1 MQSLDT
7 FFPNLCASQSF
18 ILILAYQANSLV
30 KVVFTKF
37 TSKIIWMSEKFL
49 DVSVYVLISIKVR
62 VIYSYYPYPWI
73 KKNTHT
79 VSC

>member
-7 FFPNLCASQSF
+7 FFPNLCASQSS

-37 TSKIIWMSEKFL
+37 ASKIIWMSQTFL
-49 DVSVYVLISIKVR
+49 DVSVYVWTLDTNQS
-62 VIYSYYPYPWI
+62 
-73 KKNTHT
+73 
-79 VSC
+79 

>member
-30 KVVFTKF
+30 KVVLTKF
-37 TSKIIWMSEKFL
+37 ASMIL
-49 DVSVYVLISIKVR
+49 DVSF
-62 VIYSYYPYPWI
+62 
-73 KKNTHT
+73 
-79 VSC
+79 